1 MWVPDPPGASP
12 AQERYNRPAVLLRI
26 RRSLALKLILA
37 SAIPS
42 AAVLLTGL
50 VALVAHSHRLA
61 AKDPALAFAELRTG
75 AILGTLL
82 ALTFAGMTIALAARH
97 FLIKPI
103 QHLSRVMARAELGEF
118 LVRARVQSD
127 DELGRLSRSF
137 NTMLS
142 RITDMAVADIEA
154 KESLARLAEDLS
166 LQDELKAV
174 NARLEAHVGE
184 MELLLETSKA
194 VSGTLDLP
202 EQLGTLGRNV
212 CERFGITEFSVML
225 VDDNTHQLVIEALA
239 GSAPRNARGMRFH
252 LGEGISGETAA
263 RGETLYVPDVAR
275 EPRYLHYK
283 GQSRSVGSFLSVPL
297 RTKGRILGVMNFN
310 RPRPD
315 AFSPQEI
322 RLAEAIAV
330 QAALAI
336 ANARLYQQTLELSFT
351 DPLTGVPNRRQLF
364 LRLENELSRSLR
376 FGEPVSLLMIDLDHF
391 KRIND
396 EHGHTVG
403 DGVLRGVA
411 LALRRSV
418 RKIDIVARY
427 GGEEFCVVL
436 PRVGKPEALEV
447 AEKLRRGVAKTSV
460 PGPEGQGPL
469 SVTISIGVATVGVDA
484 DDVAALIEKADGALY
499 EAKRL
504 GRDRVAMAVPLQRA
518 SA

>member
-1 MWVPDPPGASP
+1 MLS
-12 AQERYNRPAVLLRI
+12 RI

-50 VALVAHSHRLA
+50 VALVTHSHRLA
-61 AKDPALAFAELRTG
+61 AKDAGLAFAELRSG

-103 QHLSRVMARAELGEF
+103 QNLSRVMARAELGEF
-118 LVRARVQSD
+118 LVRARVQSE

-154 KESLARLAEDLS
+154 QESLARLTKDLS

-174 NARLEAHVGE
+174 NARLAAHVGE
-184 MELLLETSKA
+184 MELLLEVSKA

-202 EQLGTLGRNV
+202 EQLGILGRNV
-212 CERFGITEFSVML
+212 CERFGISEFSVML
-225 VDDNTHQLVIEALA
+225 IDDNEHQLVVEAVA
-239 GSAPRNARGMRFH
+239 GTAPRNARGMRFH
-252 LGEGISGETAA
+252 LGEGICGEAAA
-263 RGETLYVPDVAR
+263 RGETLYVPDVGQ

-283 GQSRSVGSFLSVPL
+283 GQTRTVGSFLSVPL
-297 RTKGRILGVMNFN
+297 RSKGRILGVMNFN
-310 RPRPD
+310 RPRVD
-315 AFSPQEI
+315 AFTAQEI
-322 RLAEAIAV
+322 RLAEAIAA

-351 DPLTGVPNRRQLF
+351 DALTGVPNRRQLF
-364 LRLENELSRSLR
+364 SRLENELSRSLR
-376 FGEPVSLLMIDLDHF
+376 FAEPVSLLMIDLDLF

-411 LALRRSV
+411 LALRRNV

-436 PRVGKPEALEV
+436 PRVGKKEAIEV
-447 AEKLRRGVAKTSV
+447 AEKLRRVVANTSV
-460 PGPEGQGPL
+460 PGPEGHGPL
-469 SVTISIGVATVGVDA
+469 AVTISLGVATLGVDA
-484 DDVAALIEKADGALY
+484 EDIAGLIEKADGALY

-504 GRDRVAMAVPLQRA
+504 GRDRVATAVPLQRA

>member
-1 MWVPDPPGASP
+1 MLS
-12 AQERYNRPAVLLRI
+12 RI

-42 AAVLLTGL
+42 AVVLLTGL
-50 VALVAHSHRLA
+50 FVLVAHSHLLA
-61 AKDPALAFAELRTG
+61 LKDPALAFHELRTG

-103 QHLSRVMARAELGEF
+103 QNLSRVMARAELGEF

-137 NTMLS
+137 NTMLA

-154 KESLARLAEDLS
+154 KESLARLTEDLS

-184 MELLLETSKA
+184 MELLLDVSNS

-202 EQLGTLGRNV
+202 EQLGMLGRQV
-212 CERFGITEFSVML
+212 CDRFGISEFSVML
-225 VDDNTHQLVIEALA
+225 SDETTHQLVIEAVA
-239 GSAPRNARGMRFH
+239 GTVPRNARGMRFH
-252 LGEGISGETAA
+252 LGEGISGEAA
-263 RGETLYVPDVAR
+263 SRGETIYVPDVAR

-283 GQSRSVGSFLSVPL
+283 SQSRSVGSFLSVPL
-297 RTKGRILGVMNFN
+297 RTKGRMFGVMNFN
-310 RPRPD
+310 RPRVD
-315 AFSPQEI
+315 AFNPQEI
-322 RLAEAIAV
+322 RMAEAIAAL
-330 QAALAI
+330 AALAI

-376 FGEPVSLLMIDLDHF
+376 FGEPVSLLMIDLDLF

-396 EHGHTVG
+396 AHGHTVG

-411 LALRRSV
+411 VALRRNV
-418 RKIDIVARY
+418 RKIDILARY

-436 PRVGKPEALEV
+436 PRVGKPEAMEV
-447 AEKLRRGVAKTSV
+447 AEKLRRIVAATSI
-460 PGPEGQGPL
+460 PGPEGQDSL
-469 SVTISIGVATVGVDA
+469 SVTISVGVATIGVDA
-484 DDVAALIEKADGALY
+484 EDVPGLIEKADGALY
-499 EAKRL
+499 EAKKL
-504 GRDRVAMAVPLQRA
+504 GRNRVALAAPPQRA

>member
-1 MWVPDPPGASP
+1 MWVSYPPGASP
-12 AQERYNRPAVLLRI
+12 TQRRYNRPAVLSRI

-42 AAVLLTGL
+42 AVVLLTGL
-50 VALVAHSHRLA
+50 GALVAHSHWLA
-61 AKDPALAFAELRTG
+61 VRDPALAFDELRNG

-103 QHLSRVMARAELGEF
+103 QGLSRVMARAELGEF
-118 LVRARVQSD
+118 LVRARVQSE
-127 DELGRLSRSF
+127 DELGKLARSF

-154 KESLARLAEDLS
+154 KESLAKLELDLS
-166 LQDELKAV
+166 LQQELKAV

-184 MELLLETSKA
+184 MELLLEVSKA

-202 EQLGTLGRNV
+202 EQLETLGHHV
-212 CERFGITEFSVML
+212 CTRFGVSEFSVML
-225 VDDNTHQLVIEALA
+225 IEDATHQLVVEAVA
-239 GSAPRNARGMRFH
+239 GTAPRNARGTRFH
-252 LGEGISGETAA
+252 LGEGVSGEVAA
-263 RGETLYVPDVAR
+263 RGDTLYVPDVVR
-275 EPRYLHYK
+275 DPRYLHDK
-283 GQSRSVGSFLSVPL
+283 AEAGTIGSLLSVPL

-310 RPRPD
+310 RPRVNG
-315 AFSPQEI
+315 FSPQEI
-322 RLAEAIAV
+322 RLAEAIAA

-351 DPLTGVPNRRQLF
+351 DSLTGVPNRRQLF

-376 FGEPVSLLMIDLDHF
+376 FGDPISLLMIDLDLF
-391 KRIND
+391 KLIND
-396 EHGHTVG
+396 AHGHTVG

-411 LALRRSV
+411 LALRRSI

-447 AEKLRRGVAKTSV
+447 AEKLRRAVASASM
-460 PGPEGQGPL
+460 PGPDGHAPL
-469 SVTISIGVATVGVDA
+469 SVTISVGVATLGIDA
-484 DDVAALIEKADGALY
+484 EDVAGLIEKADSALY

>member
-1 MWVPDPPGASP
+1 
-12 AQERYNRPAVLLRI
+12 VLSRI

-42 AAVLLTGL
+42 AAVLLIGL
-50 VALVAHSHRLA
+50 GALVAHSHRLA
-61 AKDPALAFAELRTG
+61 MQDTALAFAELRTG

-82 ALTFAGMTIALAARH
+82 ALTFAGMAIALAARH
-97 FLIKPI
+97 FLVKPI
-103 QHLSRVMARAELGEF
+103 LALARVMARAESGEF
-118 LVRARVQSD
+118 LVRARVQSE
-127 DELGRLSRSF
+127 DELGKLAHSF
-137 NTMLS
+137 NTMLA

-154 KESLARLAEDLS
+154 RESLAKLELDLS

-174 NARLEAHVGE
+174 NARLAAHVSE
-184 MELLLETSKA
+184 MELLLEVSKA

-202 EQLGTLGRNV
+202 EQLETLGHHV
-212 CERFGITEFSVML
+212 CDRFGISQFSVML
-225 VDDNTHQLVIEALA
+225 VDDTTHQLVVEAVA
-239 GSAPRNARGMRFH
+239 GTAPRSARGTRFH
-252 LGEGISGETAA
+252 LGEGVSGLVAA
-263 RGETLYVPDVAR
+263 RGETIYVPDVTGD
-275 EPRYLHYK
+275 PLYIHYK
-283 GQSRSVGSFLSVPL
+283 SQARSVGSFLSVPL
-297 RTKGRILGVMNFN
+297 RSKGRMLGVMNFN
-310 RPRPD
+310 RPRLD

-322 RLAEAIAV
+322 RLAEAIAA

-376 FGEPVSLLMIDLDHF
+376 FGEPVSVLMIDLDLF

-396 EHGHTVG
+396 AHGHTVG

-447 AEKLRRGVAKTSV
+447 AEKLRRAVAAASM
-460 PGPEGQGPL
+460 PGPEGHSPL
-469 SVTISIGVATVGVDA
+469 SVTISVGVATLGIDA
-484 DDVAALIEKADGALY
+484 EDVAGLIEKADGALY

-504 GRDRVAMAVPLQRA
+504 GRDRVAMAIPLQRA

>member
-1 MWVPDPPGASP
+1 MLSW
-12 AQERYNRPAVLLRI
+12 L

-42 AAVLLTGL
+42 AVVLLAGL
-50 VALVAHSHRLA
+50 GALVAHSQRIA
-61 AKDPALAFAELRTG
+61 MRNPSLAFDELRTG
-75 AILGTLL
+75 AVLGTLL

-103 QHLSRVMARAELGEF
+103 QALSRVMARAELGEF

-127 DELGRLSRSF
+127 DELGKLARSF

-154 KESLARLAEDLS
+154 RESMAKMERDLS
-166 LQDELKAV
+166 LQAELKAV
-174 NARLEAHVGE
+174 NARLAAHVGE
-184 MELLLETSKA
+184 MELLLEVGGA

-202 EQLGTLGRNV
+202 AQLQTLGRQV
-212 CERFGITEFSVML
+212 CARFGVSEFSVML
-225 VDDNTHQLVIEALA
+225 LDEATHELVVEAVA
-239 GSAPRNARGMRFH
+239 GGAPRNARGTRFH
-252 LGEGISGETAA
+252 LGEGITGEVAA
-263 RGETLYVPDVAR
+263 RGQTIYVPDV
-275 EPRYLHYK
+275 EKDSRYLHYK
-283 GQSRSVGSFLSVPL
+283 GHGRSTGSFLSVPL
-297 RTKGRILGVMNFN
+297 RSKGGMLGVMNFN

-315 AFSPQEI
+315 AFNLQEI
-322 RLAEAIAV
+322 RLAEAIAA
-330 QAALAI
+330 QASLAI

-351 DPLTGVPNRRQLF
+351 DALTGVPNRRQLF
-364 LRLENELSRSLR
+364 LRLENEFSRSLR
-376 FGEPVSLLMIDLDHF
+376 FGDPLSLLMIDLDLF

-396 EHGHTVG
+396 AHGHTIG

-411 LALRRSV
+411 LTLRRNV
-418 RKIDIVARY
+418 RKIDILARY

-447 AEKLRRGVAKTSV
+447 AEKLRRAVAATTV
-460 PGPEGQGPL
+460 PGPDGHAPL
-469 SVTISIGVATVGVDA
+469 SVTISIGVATIGVDA
-484 DDVAALIEKADGALY
+484 HDIAGLIEKADAALY